1 MWNPFKKKEKSMQ
14 ITVNETD
21 MQIKDDKLIIN
32 INSDLEKVLNSNK
45 MVLSSVKVG
54 DIIMGKSGTKWIVFR
69 HNEDGS
75 TNLLRDDLLQDDRI
89 FDENSNDFS
98 ESDIDKYLNV
108 DYIKEVEADFG
119 KENILYQNIDLT
131 SLDGLTDY
139 GVYRTK
145 IGLPT
150 IDDYRYGRKSEI
162 IKNNMSRSWWLST
175 SDSTPSGIG
184 SSCVQ
189 YVGSG
194 GSVDYGDCSWSGRG
208 VRPFLSVSS
217 SIFVSCCEM

>member
-1 MWNPFKKKEKSMQ
+1 MQ

-21 MQIKDDKLIIN
+21 MQIKDGKLIIN

-54 DIIMGKSGTKWIVFR
+54 DIINGKSGTKWIVFR

-75 TNLLRDDLLQDDRI
+75 TNLLRDDLLQDSKI
-89 FDENSNDFS
+89 FDGNSNNFAQ
-98 ESDIDKYLNV
+98 SDIDKYLNV
-108 DYIKEVEADFG
+108 DYIKEAEADFG

-131 SLDGLTDY
+131 SLDGMTDY
-139 GVYRTK
+139 GVCRTK

-162 IKNNMSRSWWLST
+162 IKSNMSRPWWLAT
-175 SDSTPSGIG
+175 SDSTT
-184 SSCVQ
+184 
-189 YVGSG
+189 
-194 GSVDYGDCSWSGRG
+194 
-208 VRPFLSVSS
+208 LK
-217 SIFVSCCEM
+217 IFNFFC